1 MIIELS
7 GDEYARLV
15 DILEATEDEGPA
27 GEGWKSSE
35 LKALIEKIRAAVQPP
50 PAPPDL
56 IADAANLLK
65 WCDAHW
71 QNHVY
76 EGSPSISFLSK
87 IVGWLARAGYQSSFD
102 DPKCAKC
109 HGTGTE
115 VATSYDN
122 QGGVFHHVVYCS
134 ACGGKQT
141 ADNGNEGQL

>member
-1 MIIELS
+1 MADLIQRLRDHAARHAEIS
-7 GDEYARLV
+7 RFSDEQAQWGRDL
-15 DILEATEDEGPA
+15 LEAA
-27 GEGWKSSE
+27 E
-35 LKALIEKIRAAVQPP
+35 LLEQGAAVQPP

-141 ADNGNEGQL
+141 ADNGTAGPT